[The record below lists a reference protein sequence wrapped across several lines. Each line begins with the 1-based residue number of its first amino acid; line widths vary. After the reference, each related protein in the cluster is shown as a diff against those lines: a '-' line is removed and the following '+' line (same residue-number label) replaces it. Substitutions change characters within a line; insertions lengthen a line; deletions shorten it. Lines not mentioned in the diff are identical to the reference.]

1 MNKTVFQ
8 YLVIFSSL
16 FSLFPFL
23 GGCASFDATT
33 QMDQPSN
40 HEEKTDFS
48 CAYFYFLWGTHAEYD
63 NHLNEALEAYEKAT
77 ICDPAAEYIAEKIP
91 IILIKL
97 RKMDEAIT
105 WLQAYLKEHPEKTI
119 QRFLLARLRIQ
130 EGAIQEAIDL
140 YQEALTY
147 DPLNRNVLLR
157 LGLLYSQLKQYDK
170 AKSIFQDLLDN
181 DPKLYFATLYLARL
195 FSQTGDFDRATE
207 KYERALAIN
216 WSHELVYEMADFYHL
231 LKRYEKVLSLYTLI
245 LAKDNEDERATLGS
259 VQSLLY
265 LDRYEEALKMLASL
279 RRLSKEPYKIDLI
292 ISQILINR
300 KTYPE
305 AERLLRSLISEHA
318 SSEAYYLL
326 GVALFEQKKFDNAL
340 EALKQIDR
348 NSEEYEYTI
357 FLQVKIFSEVHQ
369 FEKARDLLVE
379 IIAAEKTRK
388 PVFYTYLASL
398 YQDNDNLTAALK
410 ILADGINDYPSN
422 ERLHFEYGLI
432 LETTGKSEQAI
443 SVMKKVLELQPDH
456 PEALNFIGYTWANN
470 NQNLEQALEY
480 IQQAVLIRP
489 DSGYIRDSLGWVYF
503 RLGNFEQAK
512 IELENALA
520 LEPADPHIYD
530 HLGDTYRAMTNR
542 ERALEEYRKAL
553 EMFTED
559 DKKKTVQDKID
570 ALSES

>member
-1 MNKTVFQ
+1 MKKTVLQ
-8 YLVIFSSL
+8 YYLIFSSL
-16 FSLFPFL
+16 FSLFPFF
-23 GGCASFDATT
+23 GGCASVNTT
-33 QMDQPSN
+33 AQLNQPSN
-40 HEEKTDFS
+40 HEEKADFS

-63 NHLNEALEAYEKAT
+63 NHLNEALEAFEKAT

-97 RKMDEAIT
+97 GKMDEAVT
-105 WLQAYLKEHPEKTI
+105 WLQAYLLEHPEKTV
-119 QRFLLARLRIQ
+119 QRFLLARLKIQ
-130 EGAIQEAIDL
+130 VGAIQEAIDL
-140 YQEALTY
+140 YKEALTY
-147 DPLNRNVLLR
+147 EPLNRNVLLR
-157 LGLLYSQLKQYDK
+157 LGLLYGQLKQYEK
-170 AKSIFQDLLDN
+170 AKSIFHNLLDK
-181 DPKLYFATLYLARL
+181 DPQLYFAHLYLARL
-195 FSQTGDFDRATE
+195 FSQTGDFDSAAE

-216 WSHELVYEMADFYHL
+216 WSHELVYEIADFFHL
-231 LKRYEKVLSLYTLI
+231 LKQHEKALSLYALI
-245 LAKDNEDERATLGS
+245 LANDNEDERAILGS

-265 LDRYEEALKMLASL
+265 LDRYEEALKMLTSL

-292 ISQILINR
+292 IAQILINR
-300 KTYPE
+300 NTYPE
-305 AERLLRSLISEHA
+305 AERLLNSVISEHS

-326 GVALFEQKKFDNAL
+326 GVGFFEQKKFAKAL
-340 EALKQIDR
+340 EALKQIDK
-348 NSEEYEYTI
+348 NAEEYEYTI
-357 FLQVKIFSEVHQ
+357 YLQVKIFSETHQ

-379 IIAAEKTRK
+379 NIAEEKTRK

-410 ILADGINDYPSN
+410 TLSTGVIDYPQN
-422 ERLHFEYGLI
+422 ERLHFEYGLV

-443 SVMKKVLELQPDH
+443 SVMKKVLELQPNH

-470 NQNLEQALEY
+470 NQNLELALEY

-530 HLGDTYRAMTNR
+530 HLGDIYRAMTNR
-542 ERALEEYRKAL
+542 EKALEEYRKAL